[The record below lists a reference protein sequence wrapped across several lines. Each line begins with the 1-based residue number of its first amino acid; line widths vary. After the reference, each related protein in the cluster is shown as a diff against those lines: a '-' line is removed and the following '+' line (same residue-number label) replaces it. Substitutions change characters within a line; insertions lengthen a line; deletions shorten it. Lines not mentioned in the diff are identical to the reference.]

1 MKTTVLPNQSIFD
14 IALQTAGNADAA
26 LTIADKN
33 GLDLSTALDPGKEL
47 ETGVP
52 AKSAAVA
59 MLSAEPSATGI
70 TDADDIRYTGI
81 GFMTIEDQSRL
92 TGFWVR

>member
-26 LTIADKN
+26 LSIADQN
-33 GLDLSTALDPGKEL
+33 GIDLSSSLTPGTVL
-47 ETGVP
+47 ETGVS

-59 MLSAEPSATGI
+59 KLAIDPPATGI
-70 TDADDIRYTGI
+70 TDADDIRFTGI
-81 GFMTIEDQSRL
+81 GFMTIEDHSQLS
-92 TGFWVR
+92 GFWVR